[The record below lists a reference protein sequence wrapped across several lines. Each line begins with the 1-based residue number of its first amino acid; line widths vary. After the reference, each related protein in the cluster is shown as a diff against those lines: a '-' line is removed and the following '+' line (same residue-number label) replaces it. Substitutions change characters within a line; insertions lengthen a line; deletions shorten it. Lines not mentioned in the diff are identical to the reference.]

1 MLHAVGAVERSKE
14 EFMDARL
21 TAFGAAMT
29 VALSMPLAAQP
40 DRIPASGKEITLTG
54 CVEKNKSG
62 GYWLTDAVVGD
73 RSDKTGSSTTT
84 TASSS
89 TTTASSATT
98 TGTSGSRA
106 VDNDVRSA
114 TNNRMWNLGTQK
126 DVEKYLNQK
135 VEVVGKPKNDT
146 SGDQLKGTKGGE
158 MQARD
163 FDVKSIRMVAASCK

>member
-1 MLHAVGAVERSKE
+1 MLHDVDAVEGSKE
-14 EFMDARL
+14 ELMHARL
-21 TAFGAAMT
+21 TAFGAAVT
-29 VALSMPLAAQP
+29 VALSIPLAAQA
-40 DRIPASGKEITLTG
+40 DRIPSSDKEITLTG

-62 GYWLTDAVVGD
+62 GYWLTSAVVGD
-73 RSDKTGSSTTT
+73 ESKRSGST
-84 TASSS
+84 S
-89 TTTASSATT
+89 TTTATSATTTAETT
-98 TGTSGSRA
+98 TGTSGSKA

-135 VEVVGKPKNDT
+135 VEVIGRPKNDT

-163 FDVKSIRMVAASCK
+163 FDVKSIRMIAASCR